1 MSIPVSPPRA
11 SLSAFRACALAAV
24 VGCAFAARADEPH
37 GTPGTV
43 PTTAPDAALTGA
55 PPPPVAEAPRSTPA
69 RVALFLGG
77 AGSAFLLHESGHV
90 LAGAALGRLPELQR
104 VTFLGFIPFFT
115 LAPSIAC
122 FGDTCTRKGE
132 PFGPGRAGVFL
143 IFSAGFDMQHL
154 EDEVILTHDPRL
166 REKDNAFREGML
178 AFNTL
183 TSVGYVTANLLGVE
197 PRAGDV
203 RSMIE
208 VAGRPRLLVD
218 GLLLGTAVLD
228 LVRYA
233 YPELVWPVWA
243 SRAAKLGL
251 GGLVF
256 VF

>member
-1 MSIPVSPPRA
+1 V
-11 SLSAFRACALAAV
+11 
-24 VGCAFAARADEPH
+24 
-37 GTPGTV
+37 
-43 PTTAPDAALTGA
+43 APEAALHQGA
-55 PPPPVAEAPRSTPA
+55 PPEAAEAQRPTA
-69 RVALFLGG
+69 AGVALFLGG

-90 LAGAALGRLPELQR
+90 LAGAALGRLPEVQR

-122 FGDTCTRKGE
+122 YGDTCTRAGQ
-132 PFGPGRAGVFL
+132 PFSYGRAGAFL
-143 IFSAGFDMQHL
+143 IFSAGFDLQHL
-154 EDEVILTHDPRL
+154 EDEAILTHQPRL
-166 REKDNAFREGML
+166 RAQDNAFREGML

-183 TSVGYVTANLLGVE
+183 TSIGYVAANLLGVE

-203 RSMIE
+203 RSMVE
-208 VAGRPRLLVD
+208 VSGRPRLLVD
-218 GLLLGTAVLD
+218 GLLLSAAALD

-233 YPELVWPVWA
+233 YPALEWPVWA